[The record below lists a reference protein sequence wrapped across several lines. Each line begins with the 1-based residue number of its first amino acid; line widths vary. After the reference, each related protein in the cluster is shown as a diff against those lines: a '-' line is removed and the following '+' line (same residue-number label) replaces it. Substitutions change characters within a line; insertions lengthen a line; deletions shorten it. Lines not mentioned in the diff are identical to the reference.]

1 MDPHPQTFSA
11 VSAALR
17 QWIDAQIRLSQAIKS
32 YAAAAALLEPIC
44 TSFSIKSIPGTREAI
59 ENNLKIMEREELDL
73 HKTQVALRMK
83 RNSFASPIYT
93 LPSELLAQIF
103 TTAVSSSD
111 PSGEHV
117 MHQLS
122 WVCSRWRQLALEVCP
137 VFLRSRF
144 SFGIDDTLEDRRP
157 RATITLINEHERRL
171 LVPVDRQPDVDDAP
185 YAQTTLDTLAPYI
198 KQLSSIRLNG
208 DFEQL
213 RPFLNFWLEKGTP
226 GSVTSLYLSVNGAAP
241 AFYETSPHLSER
253 LNLFIRQLTGLV
265 VSSLGLAWSSM
276 TFDNL
281 YHISLSDLPPSRCPT
296 LEQLSRMLSTCATI
310 RSIHLECITIPDS
323 KNAAAPE
330 TVELKYLR
338 DLSLIDVDVSR
349 VLSIIAPGHDELNLT
364 FRGVVDDTATL
375 ESLCS
380 LFGRANLSQLTLML
394 LEPRSDQAL
403 ARLLLSA
410 LGPIIFF
417 RNITL
422 KNMHLYDSELSALA
436 YHSPTQKV
444 EALPSSWSETTGGP
458 RQRLTLVLQDCTI
471 CTTPKVFYD
480 AVSAIPWGTLRLPG
494 CRHLLTTQ
502 GEDGA
507 TEVLQPTTSGSDFGI
522 QLAELLADRSGFQP
536 YNS

>member
-1 MDPHPQTFSA
+1 MD
-11 VSAALR
+11 
-17 QWIDAQIRLSQAIKS
+17 
-32 YAAAAALLEPIC
+32 C
-44 TSFSIKSIPGTREAI
+44 
-59 ENNLKIMEREELDL
+59 EELNL
-73 HKTQVALRMK
+73 HRTHVALKMK

-93 LPSELLAQIF
+93 LPSELLARVF
-103 TTAVSSSD
+103 TIAVDSNNSL
-111 PSGEHV
+111 GEDV
-117 MHQLS
+117 RKSLS
-122 WVCSRWRQLALEVCP
+122 WVCSRWRQVALEVCP
-137 VFLRSRF
+137 VCVRSRF
-144 SFGIDDTLEDRRP
+144 SFGIDDTLEDKRP
-157 RATITLINEHERRL
+157 RATITLINKRPRRL
-171 LVPVDRQPDVDDAP
+171 LVHVDRQPDVGDAP
-185 YAQTTLDTLAPYI
+185 YAQTTLNTLAPYI
-198 KQLSSIRLNG
+198 KQLKRIRLNG

-213 RPFLNFWLEKGTP
+213 RPFLNFWLEKGTL
-226 GSVTSLYLSVNGAAP
+226 GSVTSLYLLVNGAAP

-296 LEQLSRMLSTCATI
+296 LEQLARMLSTCTTI
-310 RSIHLECITIPDS
+310 RSIHLERITIPDS
-323 KNAAAPE
+323 KNTAAPE
-330 TVELKYLR
+330 TVQLKYLR
-338 DLSLIDVDVSR
+338 NLSLIDVDVSR

-410 LGPIIFF
+410 LSPILQF
-417 RNITL
+417 RNIIL

-436 YHSPTQKV
+436 YHNPTQDG
-444 EALPSSWSETTGGP
+444 EALPSTLLNTTGGP
-458 RQRLTLVLQDCTI
+458 RQRLTLVLLNCTI

-494 CRHLLTTQ
+494 CGHLVTTQ

-507 TEVLQPTTSGSDFGI
+507 IEVLQPTISRSDFGD
-522 QLAELLADRSGFQP
+522 QLVALLAGRKGLELYDS
-536 YNS
+536 